1 MVSRNCTCAQ
11 KARAG
16 VDPMVERAVNI
27 IANQTGFRL
36 HMRGDSLRDRRDRPL
51 DGVGGAGASPAVSN
65 LSKGAGRGMAT
76 PSTVEVPAGVQNTIE
91 TPQNVD
97 VAAAVDDIAPEEI
110 GTAPREPSTA
120 ASPAVAT
127 SVSSGQTE
135 SKQGQSVP
143 PTGLAELQTI
153 QAFQQRAEAMFLG
166 GGGAPKASGAPL
178 PLKAFE
184 MPTAGLVFL
193 AYLRL
198 PHALR

>member
-1 MVSRNCTCAQ
+1 M
-11 KARAG
+11 
-16 VDPMVERAVNI
+16 
-27 IANQTGFRL
+27 
-36 HMRGDSLRDRRDRPL
+36 
-51 DGVGGAGASPAVSN
+51 
-65 LSKGAGRGMAT
+65 
-76 PSTVEVPAGVQNTIE
+76 
-91 TPQNVD
+91 D

-143 PTGLAELQTI
+143 PTGLAKLQTI

-166 GGGAPKASGAPL
+166 GGGAPKASGVPL

-184 MPTAGLVFL
+184 MPTDGLVFL

>member
-1 MVSRNCTCAQ
+1 
-11 KARAG
+11 
-16 VDPMVERAVNI
+16 MVERAVNI

-51 DGVGGAGASPAVSN
+51 DGVGGAGASAFASPQPCPTCPST
-65 LSKGAGRGMAT
+65 KGAGRGMAT

-97 VAAAVDDIAPEEI
+97 VAAAVDDIAPEDI

-184 MPTAGLVFL
+184 MPTDGLVFL